1 MIIDLAQMEEPS
13 RPFETSIPADELDLD
28 NPTFR
33 LTGEVRASGEIRK
46 GSAQIDVN
54 GSIIAPAEIDCARC
68 LEPIARELTIDFA
81 ASFVAPENFA
91 ADKEREVSA
100 EDLDVDV
107 LESDQLDLNQ
117 LVREQIVLNFPEQV
131 FCEPDC
137 KGLCPKCGA
146 NRNLIDCN
154 CDLDETDPRWEAL
167 KNLKGSK

>member
-1 MIIDLAQMEEPS
+1 
-13 RPFETSIPADELDLD
+13 
-28 NPTFR
+28 
-33 LTGEVRASGEIRK
+33 
-46 GSAQIDVN
+46 
-54 GSIIAPAEIDCARC
+54 
-68 LEPIARELTIDFA
+68 LTIDFA

-154 CDLDETDPRWEAL
+154 CDLEETDPRWAAL
-167 KNLKGSK
+167 KNLGKA